1 LSQVPLVIFYPFF
14 PESPYYL
21 LKHNKNDS
29 ARNSLERIWGK
40 NDQEL
45 INAEMERI
53 QANVEF
59 SEGMIADAKLKG
71 PLIVQA
77 FQGTNRVCLHET
89 IAAL

>member
-1 LSQVPLVIFYPFF
+1 
-14 PESPYYL
+14 L
-21 LKHNKNDS
+21 LKKNKNES
-29 ARNSLERIWGK
+29 ARNSLDRIWGK

-59 SEGMIADAKLKG
+59 SEGMIAEAKLKG

-77 FQGTNRVCLHET
+77 FQGTNKVCFRKHNHSFVGYPLN
-89 IAAL
+89 

>member
-1 LSQVPLVIFYPFF
+1 MN
-14 PESPYYL
+14 E
-21 LKHNKNDS
+21 S

-59 SEGMIADAKLKG
+59 SEGMIAEAKLKG

-77 FQGTNRVCLHET
+77 FQGTNRVCLRSIFT
-89 IAAL
+89 TL